1 MVPIST
7 DKPASFVNLFKKNLS
22 SPSARCNDRDILP
35 QQHKQLTWFNSNS
48 SEFVVPK
55 KRKLETLDV
64 FSDVYDDTNISKKQ
78 KIAKAMA
85 EFQLLKID
93 RFSTQDSTYSVPTS
107 AKCESP
113 LENRDNDLMKFLES
127 CNYDADNSNHLS
139 YRAGTTDAK
148 SLYDSNEEAIDSN
161 RDKDSGIASIPT
173 LTDNALVHPDTYVNP
188 PLNKDD
194 VVSPKIYDL
203 DMLTYKL
210 NKGGPDNVSRI
221 GFDLMMEDTYSGYEN
236 MGFSALY
243 DEKLNPTDAFNS
255 FLTGT
260 KLAENSNSLT
270 INPTLLQSSENTDTL
285 GLSSIQSW
293 ETDYTSSWYSS
304 SESSFGS
311 AFEEGSFSDGSFNG
325 CDLLNSLSDSGIEES
340 FVSFAKPSLVS
351 NNSLTKKVD
360 DFIQQEPTTLIGQLN
375 HFIAPEDRVEVMR
388 KSLEQQLIDCNAN
401 LNELGF
407 KLLETNKS
415 EFNCSLCDFKSARR
429 QQVYRHSTSHLPK
442 KPFSCSFCSAVF
454 NRSDSAM
461 RHASRCKS

>member
-293 ETDYTSSWYSS
+293 ETDYTSSAL
-304 SESSFGS
+304 F
-311 AFEEGSFSDGSFNG
+311 
-325 CDLLNSLSDSGIEES
+325 
-340 FVSFAKPSLVS
+340 
-351 NNSLTKKVD
+351 
-360 DFIQQEPTTLIGQLN
+360 
-375 HFIAPEDRVEVMR
+375 
-388 KSLEQQLIDCNAN
+388 
-401 LNELGF
+401 
-407 KLLETNKS
+407 
-415 EFNCSLCDFKSARR
+415 
-429 QQVYRHSTSHLPK
+429 
-442 KPFSCSFCSAVF
+442 
-454 NRSDSAM
+454 
-461 RHASRCKS
+461 